1 MSPTVTYDVY
11 AARSIGPNCVDPE
24 KGSCRGPFNLHTN
37 PNGCMFWTKCGNFKY
52 IRKEVVKVIKNQSTL
67 F

>member
-11 AARSIGPNCVDPE
+11 SLRPVGPNCVDPE
-24 KGSCRGPFNLHTN
+24 KGSCRGPFHVYEN
-37 PNGCMFWTKCGNFKY
+37 PNGCMFWTKCGNFPPLGK
-52 IRKEVVKVIKNQSTL
+52 KKVNVSKNQSTL